1 MEQIGRVQ
9 ALNNEGFFAVY
20 GFSPLKRDNRSGR
33 MFSRASRFGPFF
45 SFIDFSMYT
54 YIILTFALRYFFYPS
69 IYSWKIAHLAL
80 NNNHSLTLLLMLL
93 VVGVRGPILRPEC
106 DICPKILFLSPCC
119 SWKIAHLAL
128 NNNHSL
134 TLSLIL
140 LVVGVRFPILR
151 PWWDRPHVKHSLTII
166 DYFFRL

>member
-1 MEQIGRVQ
+1 L
-9 ALNNEGFFAVY
+9 ALNNNHSLILSPILLVEGVQ
-20 GFSPLKRDNRSGR
+20 
-33 MFSRASRFGPFF
+33 FGPFF
-45 SFIDFSMYT
+45 SFIDFSIYT
-54 YIILTFALRYFFYPS
+54 YIILTFALRYFFSRS

-93 VVGVRGPILRPEC
+93 VMGVRGPILRPER
-106 DICPKILFLSPCC
+106 DICSKILFLSPCC

-134 TLSLIL
+134 TLLLIL
-140 LVVGVRFPILR
+140 LVVGVRCPILR

-166 DYFFRL
+166 DYFFQL